1 MATIVGPGQQD
12 DVISFLD
19 IHMKENGKQS
29 FNYYIGL
36 TRDPG
41 ILSLFRKW
49 SIWTTSLF
57 LFMTNGG
64 EQIFLNHLSV
74 FQILLKKNGVG
85 GSLIPKAEHD
95 FVNYPNSV

>member
-19 IHMKENGKQS
+19 IHMKENAKQS

-41 ILSLFRKW
+41 ISTWNF
-49 SIWTTSLF
+49 
-57 LFMTNGG
+57 
-64 EQIFLNHLSV
+64 QV
-74 FQILLKKNGVG
+74 FSESGPFGTRQ
-85 GSLIPKAEHD
+85 
-95 FVNYPNSV
+95 